1 MTRPHHSRGP
11 GQWASTRYP
20 AGSLSPCATA
30 LNNAGDAQHPRCL
43 QLVSEGDEGLDEL
56 IRQAT
61 RAGRHGTR
69 PRASTL
75 PRLPTGFRHVALVQA
90 EDLVARV
97 RVRRRDVA
105 EPSDHTLTMRPAQDA
120 LGLAL
125 LSAEPL
131 AYLSVPDEPARTY
144 IDVRVPK
151 QDCQGA
157 AISLAVV
164 RQAHGCRD
172 PVLGPAEELADIY
185 QIGCL
190 HKRRSVS

>member
-1 MTRPHHSRGP
+1 MPSQHSPRPSP
-11 GQWASTRYP
+11 GASTRHP
-20 AGSLSPCATA
+20 AGSLSPCTTA
-30 LNNAGDAQHPRCL
+30 LNNAGDAPQRRRR
-43 QLVSEGDEGLDEL
+43 LVERPHTRLDEL
-56 IRQAT
+56 IRPEAREGRHGRRRAT
-61 RAGRHGTR
+61 RAQ
-69 PRASTL
+69 
-75 PRLPTGFRHVALVQA
+75 PRLPAGFGHVEVVQT

-105 EPSDHTLTMRPAQDA
+105 EPSDHTLTMQPAQDA

-157 AISLAVV
+157 AISPAVV

>member
-30 LNNAGDAQHPRCL
+30 LNNAGDAQHPRPRL
-43 QLVSEGDEGLDEL
+43 RLVGRHHTRLDEA
-56 IRQAT
+56 RQAG
-61 RAGRHGTR
+61 RASRHGTR
-69 PRASTL
+69 PRASTQ
-75 PRLPTGFRHVALVQA
+75 PRLPADFRHIEIVPP
-90 EDLVARV
+90 EDFVGCAA
-97 RVRRRDVA
+97 VRRRDVSIPPYDTMA
-105 EPSDHTLTMRPAQDA
+105 MRPAQDA

-151 QDCQGA
+151 QDRQGA
-157 AISLAVV
+157 AIPSVVFRQTHSRRDAVL
-164 RQAHGCRD
+164 R
-172 PVLGPAEELADIY
+172 PAEERADVY
-185 QIGCL
+185 KVDF
-190 HKRRSVS
+190 HKSRSVP